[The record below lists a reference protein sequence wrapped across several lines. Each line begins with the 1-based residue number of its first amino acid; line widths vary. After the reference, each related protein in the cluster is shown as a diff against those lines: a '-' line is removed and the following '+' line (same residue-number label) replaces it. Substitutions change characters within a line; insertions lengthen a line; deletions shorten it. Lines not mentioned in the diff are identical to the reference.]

1 LRPSFFEWYNSY
13 NITGK
18 KRLNRL
24 DTLAVLFK
32 VKVQKLSEAKPIIL
46 KIGGSVITDK
56 DGELAAKTEDINRI
70 AEEIKRAD
78 AENLIIVHGG
88 GSFGH
93 PTAQKYG
100 IKDGLKDPSQKLGFA
115 ETHHVMTVLNG
126 LIMDALVWHEI
137 PSLSITPS
145 SVILTENGRIKFF
158 DETVIRKCMQMG
170 FVPVLYGDA
179 VLDEKLGFT
188 VLSGDQIVAYL
199 AVKMKAEKI
208 VIGVD
213 TDGLYEAD
221 PKVDKTAKPY
231 LKLNLEQLKKVQT
244 KIGKAQTTDVTG
256 GMAGK
261 IAELIPAVEQGVNVQ
276 IVNATRNLRVLRGLT
291 GERIEGTIIEKA

>member
-1 LRPSFFEWYNSY
+1 MSW
-13 NITGK
+13 
-18 KRLNRL
+18 
-24 DTLAVLFK
+24 
-32 VKVQKLSEAKPIIL
+32 AKPIIL
-46 KIGGSVITDK
+46 KLGGSVITDK
-56 DGELAAKTEDINRI
+56 TGELSAKTEDINRI

-78 AENLIIVHGG
+78 IDNVVIVHGG

-100 IKDGLKDPSQKLGFA
+100 IKDGLKEPSQKLGFS

-145 SVILTENGRIKFF
+145 SIVVTENGRIKSL
-158 DETVIRKCMQMG
+158 DETVLHKCMEMG
-170 FVPVLYGDA
+170 FAPVLYGDA
-179 VLDEKLGFT
+179 VLDEKIGFT
-188 VLSGDQIVAYL
+188 VLSGDQLVAYL
-199 AVKMKAEKI
+199 AIKLKAEKI
-208 VIGVD
+208 IIGVD
-213 TDGLYEAD
+213 TDGIYEAD
-221 PKVDKTAKPY
+221 PKVDPNAKPY
-231 LKLNLEQLKKVQT
+231 LRLNLEQLKKVQA

-261 IAELIPAVEQGVNVQ
+261 IAELIPAVEAGITVQ
-276 IVNATRNLRVLRGLT
+276 IINATRNLRVLRGLT